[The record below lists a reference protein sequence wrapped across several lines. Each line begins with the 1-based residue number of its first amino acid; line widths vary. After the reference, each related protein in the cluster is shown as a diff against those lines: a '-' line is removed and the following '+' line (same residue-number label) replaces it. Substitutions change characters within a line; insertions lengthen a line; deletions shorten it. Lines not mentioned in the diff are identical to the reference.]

1 VRKRSIDVIVARHLQ
16 IASDATGDASSL
28 AIGFHQDNPHTE
40 PHGAQKRLIHAPPVV
55 GPKAVY
61 DRQLFDMFIAPTLTL
76 FEAHKAAVTLRQYSS
91 NPLRLNLVFQPNV
104 NGNNFGCGVNLI
116 CDVEAAHAKVER
128 RARTNEA
135 KAKNTTASIIDII
148 ATVRNEVAVETKARI
163 DARVAARRRPVS
175 TLRRVS
181 SWMANGAGLLSTL
194 ATAVNSPAFGR
205 PASDI
210 DDEENEE
217 EMELGSD
224 SESSGCA
231 DEEAQL
237 QEAIQNSLKPANTR
251 TLAVSTS
258 KITPRTIFD
267 APAPT
272 PLPPKASAPKLKP
285 KPAAPAPQGSI
296 LNFFSQARR
305 N

>member
-1 VRKRSIDVIVARHLQ
+1 M
-16 IASDATGDASSL
+16 

-40 PHGAQKRLIHAPPVV
+40 PHGDGRPPQKRLIHAPPVV

-76 FEAHKAAVTLRQYSS
+76 FEAHKAAVTLRQYSRS
-91 NPLRLNLVFQPNV
+91 PLRLNLVFQPNV

-116 CDVEAAHAKVER
+116 CDVAAAHAKVER

-135 KAKNTTASIIDII
+135 KAKDPAASIIEII
-148 ATVRNEVAVETKARI
+148 ARVRNEVAVETKARI

-175 TLRRVS
+175 TLHRVS
-181 SWMANGAGLLSTL
+181 SWVANGAGLLSTL
-194 ATAVNSPAFGR
+194 ATAFSSPAPKR
-205 PASDI
+205 PASGI
-210 DDEENEE
+210 DDEEDEE
-217 EMELGSD
+217 EMELELGMGSD
-224 SESSGCA
+224 SESSARA

-237 QEAIQNSLKPANTR
+237 QEAIQNSLKPADTR
-251 TLAVSTS
+251 TLAVRTS
-258 KITPRTIFD
+258 KTTHRTIFD